1 MAFKLNNN
9 PDAGL
14 LTLHFRAATQ
24 EETEFLGQAFNILL
38 TDEFADRAENINVA
52 VLGDLEM
59 GKTTLITQILGFN
72 PNKAKNIGRPMFK
85 YYEQF
90 VKEYMAK
97 IGADYRNADLTTGI
111 NGLGTTVWMDAGWD
125 IIGEQSKNQ
134 ITELR
139 EHFCGFF
146 PAANKSGIALI
157 EHADKCVWDLDV
169 DYKIELDYPSEVN
182 ARGRKIDLTLD
193 SRKISSA
200 PVQKFLSQTAHL
212 RAA

>member
-1 MAFKLNNN
+1 MAFKVNDKLN
-9 PDAGL
+9 AGL

-24 EETEFLGQAFNILL
+24 EDTEFLAQAFKILL

-59 GKTTLITQILGFN
+59 GKTTLITQILGLN
-72 PNKAKNIGRPMFK
+72 PNKARNIEPPMFK

-97 IGADYRNADLTTGI
+97 IGADYRNADLTTEI
-111 NGLGTTVWMDAGWD
+111 NGLGTAVWMDAGWD
-125 IIGEQSKNQ
+125 IISKQSKNQ

-157 EHADKCVWDLDV
+157 EHADKCEWNLDV
-169 DYKIELDYPSEVN
+169 DYKIELDFPSEEN

-193 SRKISSA
+193 AEKISSA